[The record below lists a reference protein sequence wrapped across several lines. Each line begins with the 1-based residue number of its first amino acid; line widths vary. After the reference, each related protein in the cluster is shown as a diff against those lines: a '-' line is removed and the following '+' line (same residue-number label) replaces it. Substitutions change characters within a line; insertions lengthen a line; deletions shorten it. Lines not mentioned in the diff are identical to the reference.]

1 MKIDYEITVSIAGMN
16 HKQKQRVQNAFCGL
30 GITWALAPHES
41 VTSVVNA
48 LELASALTNTATDG
62 KVLNKLMCI
71 PFGGEPTHTYDQ
83 LMELA
88 GMTEANAKLSD
99 LSSDAMLKR
108 FNSNQD
114 EIVRLTLENNEL
126 VALVRA
132 NGFFILDTDRAA
144 RAAADEV
151 KQVPVIHEPRHA
163 FEGDWKPVDASSD
176 NVKPLTTGDLRAGGW
191 WMRSATVED
200 GRKLLAKGVPV
211 CNRSL
216 WDDGDEDVIG
226 CASESEGVF
235 RINKY
240 YRFRDSK
247 QIHRKGGDFYWGAP
261 E

>member
-1 MKIDYEITVSIAGMN
+1 MKIDYEITVGIADMSAE
-16 HKQKQRVQNAFCGL
+16 KKWRVEDAFHRL
-30 GITWALAPHES
+30 GIEWLS
-41 VTSVVNA
+41 VFNRGSEEIRRIVDLSA
-48 LELASALTNTATDG
+48 ALTNTTIDG
-62 KVLNKLMCI
+62 EVLCRLMSSD
-71 PFGGEPTHTYDQ
+71 GYQRETHTYDQ

-88 GMTEANAKLSD
+88 AMTEANAKLSD

-132 NGFFILDTDRAA
+132 NGFLILDTDRAA
-144 RAAADEV
+144 RAAASEV
-151 KQVPVIHEPRHA
+151 KQEPAIHEPRHA

-176 NVKPLTTGDLRAGGW
+176 NVKPLTSEELRAGGW
-191 WMRSATVED
+191 WMRSATGED
-200 GRKLLAKGVPV
+200 GKNLLAKGVAV

-226 CASESEGVF
+226 CALEGEGAF

>member
-1 MKIDYEITVSIAGMN
+1 MKIDYQIYIGIKGLSYD
-16 HKQKQRVQNAFCGL
+16 KKLRVIDAFYSL
-30 GITWALAPHES
+30 GIEWGPCHNGSFDYIES
-41 VTSVVNA
+41 AMKFGAV
-48 LELASALTNTATDG
+48 LTNTNSSG
-62 KVLNKLMCI
+62 KVFDKIMCLMHHSRT
-71 PFGGEPTHTYDQ
+71 THTYDQ

-132 NGFFILDTDRAA
+132 NGFLILDTNKAA
-144 RAAADEV
+144 RVAAAEV
-151 KQVPVIHEPRHA
+151 KQEPAIHEPRHA